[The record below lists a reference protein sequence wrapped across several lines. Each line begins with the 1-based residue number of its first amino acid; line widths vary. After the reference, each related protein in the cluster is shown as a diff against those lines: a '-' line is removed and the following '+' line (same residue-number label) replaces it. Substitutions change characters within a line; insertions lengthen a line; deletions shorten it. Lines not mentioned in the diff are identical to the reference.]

1 MPHLLIIDDEESIC
15 YAFRR
20 YFESRGL
27 RVSVAPTGRR
37 GLALCRQDPP
47 DVALVDVCLP
57 DADGVTLLE
66 ELRQAA
72 PAARF
77 VVITAFGTLQTATR
91 AVAGKAFDYLVKP
104 LDLERVAQAVTQALE
119 SQRAGSA
126 ANHAAAPE
134 AGQPGAAAVLMVG
147 SSPAMQE
154 VYKQIAWAAQT
165 DAAVVISG
173 DTGTGKELAARSIHD
188 LGCRR
193 RGPFVA
199 VNCGALPESLVE
211 SELFGYV
218 RGAFSGAVG
227 DKPGRFETAD
237 GGTLFLDEVGDLPAA
252 AQVKLLRF
260 LDTQCID
267 RLGSVEPRHLDVRV
281 VAATHRDLGAAVASG
296 SFRRDL
302 YYRLAVI
309 SVRLPPLTERRDD
322 ILPLARHFLEGL
334 AAPAPAPALTAAAA
348 DCLRRWHWPGN
359 VRELRNAMQHAL
371 AVCTTG
377 PILAAHLPP
386 DLRVEAVATPAQTAD
401 SVALAL
407 DTLAVAAEWPRPGVH
422 GRALERLERYLIHRA
437 LAEAGGNQVAAA
449 EHLGLH
455 RNTLRRKLQEY
466 HIASPGA
473 A

>member
-20 YFESRGL
+20 FFEGRGL

-37 GLALCRQDPP
+37 GLELCRQDPP

-57 DADGVTLLE
+57 DADGVALLE
-66 ELRQAA
+66 DLRRAA
-72 PAARF
+72 PTARF
-77 VVITAFGTLQTATR
+77 LVITAFGTLEMATR
-91 AVAGKAFDYLVKP
+91 AVAGTAFDYLVKP
-104 LDLERVAQAVTQALE
+104 LDLERVAQAVTLALE
-119 SQRAGSA
+119 SRRASRAAADTPAPGAGS
-126 ANHAAAPE
+126 
-134 AGQPGAAAVLMVG
+134 PGAVAALMIG
-147 SSPAMQE
+147 TSPAMQE

-165 DAAVVISG
+165 EAAVVIIG
-173 DTGTGKELAARSIHD
+173 DTGTGKELAARSIHG
-188 LGCRR
+188 LGTRR
-193 RGPFVA
+193 QGPFVA
-199 VNCGALPESLVE
+199 VNCGALPENLVE

-267 RLGSVEPRHLDVRV
+267 RLGSVEPRHLDVRI
-281 VAATHRDLGAAVASG
+281 VAATHRDLAAAVAGG

-309 SVRLPPLTERRDD
+309 AVRLPPLAERGED
-322 ILPLARHFLEGL
+322 ILLLARHFLEEL
-334 AAPAPAPALTAAAA
+334 ASPAPAPALSPTAA
-348 DCLRRWHWPGN
+348 DCLRRWSWPGN

-386 DLRVEAVATPAQTAD
+386 DLRALPLAPPSPPAGGVEE
-401 SVALAL
+401 ALAA
-407 DTLAVAAEWPRPGVH
+407 LAALAAALEWPKPGIH
-422 GRALERLERYLIHRA
+422 GRAVASLERYLIRRA
-437 LAEAGGNQVAAA
+437 LDEAGGNQVAAA

-455 RNTLRRKLQEY
+455 RNTLRRKLQDY
-466 HIASPGA
+466 QLGDS
-473 A
+473 